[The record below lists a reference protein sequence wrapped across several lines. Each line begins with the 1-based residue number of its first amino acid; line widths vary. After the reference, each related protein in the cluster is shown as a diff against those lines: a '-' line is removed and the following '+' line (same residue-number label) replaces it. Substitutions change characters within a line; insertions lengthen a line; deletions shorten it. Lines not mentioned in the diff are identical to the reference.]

1 MTRIAL
7 AGASY
12 PYSISVRRGALHD
25 WAYFLCVCAY
35 LNHSGTNALI
45 KIHVST
51 RHLIEEAS
59 CMTCQ
64 RSCTCLNASH
74 SGTNT
79 PFSKS
84 VCGHNIEWDTNFF
97 TRAIRLGTS
106 RFDPAGYA
114 LGMHA
119 RLRLAEEAILS
130 AEPPSLLPFRAL
142 RPLVALT
149 PRLVGAARVRAHGA
163 LCEACSDPDPGLH
176 PTAVCVD
183 GPGAS

>member
-84 VCGHNIEWDTNFF
+84 ICGHNIEWDTNFF

-130 AEPPSLLPFRAL
+130 AAPCIEASGRSHASTCWCCASTRARCSMRGLL
-142 RPLVALT
+142 RPRSWVASNRRMCGRTRCIL
-149 PRLVGAARVRAHGA
+149 
-163 LCEACSDPDPGLH
+163 S
-176 PTAVCVD
+176 TA
-183 GPGAS
+183 P